1 MSSWIALAVSAATLI
16 VAIVGL
22 AYAGRELKL
31 QTRQEPLQ
39 LGNLYI
45 ERYWQIDDDLLI
57 TRKGTRKHRQHRHR
71 YLRLFEDEFD
81 AARLGWIA
89 PDQWEAWNAVL
100 DSESQRNLVTRDL
113 REVSSDDH
121 KFVLIRACLRQ
132 RKAEGRGHLPRQC
145 WAMNPDEGVSP
156 T

>member
-1 MSSWIALAVSAATLI
+1 VSSWIALAVSAATLI

-57 TRKGTRKHRQHRHR
+57 TRKG
-71 YLRLFEDEFD
+71 
-81 AARLGWIA
+81 
-89 PDQWEAWNAVL
+89 NA
-100 DSESQRNLVTRDL
+100 
-113 REVSSDDH
+113 
-121 KFVLIRACLRQ
+121 
-132 RKAEGRGHLPRQC
+132 
-145 WAMNPDEGVSP
+145 
-156 T
+156 